1 MAVTYAC
8 DQCGHEAE
16 SLTGWYLT
24 AVQLLYE
31 DPIKPSPPGG
41 RTLDYQYPDL
51 VFHTAVCRD
60 AWLIKIGL
68 TPPVLTDPV
77 IAARQ
82 QKESVD
88 ESR

>member
-31 DPIKPSPPGG
+31 DPIKPSPPG
-41 RTLDYQYPDL
+41 
-51 VFHTAVCRD
+51 D
-60 AWLIKIGL
+60 APSTTSIPTSSF
-68 TPPVLTDPV
+68 TPPFVGM
-77 IAARQ
+77 RG
-82 QKESVD
+82 S
-88 ESR
+88 SRLD